1 MATQGNRGLP
11 PSGSGAGGRGSSNVY
26 GQRTYNSFS
35 GVDMVVTFNGKIL
48 GELQG
53 ISFTV
58 QREKAPIYSMGEADP
73 RSYSRAKRG
82 IAGSMVFVVF
92 DRSALLEAMKDTGY
106 IANKYSIPNGYEK
119 GPVVRPIDFAA
130 AGAGLFGASAL
141 AAGLGAAAN
150 VTRIA
155 IDKVVARPQYLD
167 QVLPFDVVIT
177 AANEYGSVAR
187 MIIQGAEILN
197 VGSSMSINDITTDEA
212 CTYVA
217 CGIIP
222 WKDQTFI
229 TLTNDGRPVVS

>member
-1 MATQGNRGLP
+1 MNSVSRGLP
-11 PSGSGAGGRGSSNVY
+11 ASGAANDTAFAK
-26 GQRTYNSFS
+26 RTYNSFS
-35 GVDMVVTFNGKIL
+35 GVDMVVTFGGKIC

-53 ISFTV
+53 ISFTI

-92 DRSALLEAMKDTGY
+92 DRSALLEVMKGTGY
-106 IANKYSIPNGYEK
+106 IANRFSVPSGFE
-119 GPVVRPIDFAA
+119 GPDV
-130 AGAGLFGASAL
+130 ASAT
-141 AAGLGAAAN
+141 AEGLVFAEQGLLSNTVGAAN
-150 VTRIA
+150 ISRIVF
-155 IDKVVARPQYLD
+155 DKIIAKPNYLD

-177 AANEYGSVAR
+177 AVNEYGAAAR
-187 MIIQGAEILN
+187 MYIHGVEILN

-217 CGIIP
+217 NAITP

-229 TLTNDGRPVVS
+229 EAQATSDLPRIFT